1 MIKKILILSSLC
13 LMSCNRSNNLGIY
26 SQKIDCKD
34 CLVTKEETAVK
45 IAIPILVE
53 TYGEDK
59 IESERPYKVSIEND
73 SIWNIEG
80 SYNSIG
86 CCGGVFEMQISA
98 KDGRVLY
105 MMHGK

>member
-1 MIKKILILSSLC
+1 MIKKILILSSLF

-26 SQKIDCKD
+26 SQTIDCKD

-59 IESERPYKVSIEND
+59 IESEWPYKVSIEND

-80 SYNSIG
+80 SFNSIG
-86 CCGGVFEMQISA
+86 YGGVFEIQISA

-105 MMHGK
+105 IMHGK

>member
-1 MIKKILILSSLC
+1 MVKKMFFLSSLF
-13 LMSCNRSNNLGIY
+13 LMGCNRSNNLGIY
-26 SQKIDCKD
+26 TRSIDCKD

-59 IESERPYKVSIEND
+59 IKSEWPYKVSIKND

-80 SYNSIG
+80 SFNSIG
-86 CCGGVFEMQISA
+86 FGGVFEIQISA

>member
-13 LMSCNRSNNLGIY
+13 LIGCNRLNNIGIY
-26 SQKIDCKD
+26 SQTIACDD

-53 TYGEDK
+53 AYGKDQ
-59 IESERPYKVSIEND
+59 IESEWPYKVSIEND

-80 SYNSIG
+80 SFNSIG
-86 CCGGVFEMQISA
+86 FGGVFEMQISA

>member
-1 MIKKILILSSLC
+1 MIKKIFISSC
-13 LMSCNRSNNLGIY
+13 LLLLGCNRSNNLGIY
-26 SQKIDCKD
+26 TQKIDCED

>member
-1 MIKKILILSSLC
+1 MIKKILILSSLF

-45 IAIPILVE
+45 IAIPILIE

-59 IESERPYKVSIEND
+59 IESELPYKVSIEND

-86 CCGGVFEMQISA
+86 FGGVFEIQISA